1 MELWKILEE
10 IFHDNKHTR
19 AIYLEEQFSNHHLE
33 NLTNMADYCKQLKV
47 ISDQLS
53 NVGNLVSDQK
63 MVLQL
68 VAGLTKGEYDTIA
81 TLIQQYDP
89 LPSFHKARSQVI
101 LEETRRSRQ
110 DDHTQYAL
118 VTTPDT
124 TTTATYSQPNS
135 SHQGGG
141 KGGKGKGKGGWK
153 NGKGKGRGKQG
164 SPNFDPH
171 VTDFGIPQQQMA
183 QQPAPYINWLHQ
195 LDRTASRMGRTSV
208 SVSYRT
214 PARVHWFPSSVLPPW

>member
-1 MELWKILEE
+1 
-10 IFHDNKHTR
+10 
-19 AIYLEEQFSNHHLE
+19 
-33 NLTNMADYCKQLKV
+33 MADYCKQLKV

-53 NVGNLVSDQK
+53 NVGNPVSDQK

-110 DDHTQYAL
+110 DDHTQHTL

-124 TTTATYSQPNS
+124 TTTPTYSQPNS

-164 SPNFDPH
+164 SPNFDPY
-171 VTDFGIPQQQMA
+171 VTDFEIPQQQMA
-183 QQPAPYINWLHQ
+183 QQPAPYINWTEPLQGWAAPPCPYPTGPQHGSTGFHHQ
-195 LDRTASRMGRTSV
+195 SSLLGNGSRV
-208 SVSYRT
+208 SNPGHLSRPLIKPT
-214 PARVHWFPSSVLPPW
+214 FIKWVLAAALMAP